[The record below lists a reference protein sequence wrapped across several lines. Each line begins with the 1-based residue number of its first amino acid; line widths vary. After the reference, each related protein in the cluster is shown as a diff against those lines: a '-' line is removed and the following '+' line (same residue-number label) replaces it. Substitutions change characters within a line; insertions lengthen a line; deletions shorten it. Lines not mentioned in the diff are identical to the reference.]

1 MPISGQWSPSLLGR
15 AACCQNNKKLHPGNV
30 EICICRTS
38 ACFLAYSYAFVGME
52 GEEELP
58 SYIFSGTVTLAG
70 CVCGECP
77 KLYWGTVE
85 RKIN

>member
-1 MPISGQWSPSLLGR
+1 M
-15 AACCQNNKKLHPGNV
+15 
-30 EICICRTS
+30 CRTS

-85 RKIN
+85 GKIN